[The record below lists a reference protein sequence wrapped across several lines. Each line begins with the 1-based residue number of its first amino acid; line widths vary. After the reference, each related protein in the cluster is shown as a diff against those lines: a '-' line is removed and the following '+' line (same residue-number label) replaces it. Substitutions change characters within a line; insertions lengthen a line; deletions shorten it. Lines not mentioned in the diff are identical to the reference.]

1 MRQSVRRRGFT
12 PSQIELVEHALRQL
26 AKLPRDGW
34 DSIPIELRPFFEN
47 YMEREVWAGVID
59 LSTLRTAAL
68 LLLRDAITR
77 TGVFAQEEKAK
88 FSAGAGGRV

>member
-1 MRQSVRRRGFT
+1 MPGRKFT
-12 PSQIELVEHALRQL
+12 SLQIELVEHALRQL
-26 AKLPRDGW
+26 AGLPRTGR

-47 YMEREVWAGVID
+47 YMEREVWAGVLD

-77 TGVFAQEEKAK
+77 SGIFAEDRRAA
-88 FSAGAGGRV
+88 FSAGGAT